1 MINSVCGK
9 TMKNLRKRINVRL
22 VNNAKDYKKICKQT
36 KFCFTKTFSENFVA
50 LHETKLVL
58 TLNKSIYVGFSI
70 VDLHKLLIYEFH
82 YNYIKR
88 KYNANLLFTDRHSLV
103 YEIKTNDVYKDFY
116 EDNDLFDF
124 SDYPKDSTVFD
135 LVNKKVISKMKDEF
149 KGKIISG
156 FVRLKSK
163 MYSLI
168 KVHNEEKKKAKG
180 VNKNVVKN
188 IRHKECNDVLFNK
201 EIIRAKMK

>member
-36 KFCFTKTFSENFVA
+36 KICFTKTFSENFVA

-58 TLNKSIYVGFSI
+58 TLNKPIYVGFSI
-70 VDLHKLLIYEFH
+70 VDLHKFLMYEFH

-149 KGKIISG
+149 KGKIISE
-156 FVRLKSK
+156 FVRLKPK
-163 MYSLI
+163 MCSLI
-168 KVHNEEKKKAKG
+168 NVHNEEKKKPKG

>member
-103 YEIKTNDVYKDFY
+103 Y
-116 EDNDLFDF
+116 
-124 SDYPKDSTVFD
+124 
-135 LVNKKVISKMKDEF
+135 
-149 KGKIISG
+149 
-156 FVRLKSK
+156 
-163 MYSLI
+163 
-168 KVHNEEKKKAKG
+168 
-180 VNKNVVKN
+180 
-188 IRHKECNDVLFNK
+188 
-201 EIIRAKMK
+201 